1 MVGVR
6 IDSDGLQGN
15 LCSAFSER
23 QRRPDLR
30 VSTAGG
36 TRPLWAPSGKELFYV
51 GVDGS
56 LLQVSV
62 EAKGATWNS
71 RAPIKLFERRYFV
84 PRNSGRS
91 YDVSLDG
98 QRFLMI
104 KGPGTD
110 ASASPA
116 LILVQH
122 WDAELKRLAPTK

>member
-1 MVGVR
+1 MFGIFR
-6 IDSDGLQGN
+6 TSTAK
-15 LCSAFSER
+15 S
-23 QRRPDLR
+23 R

-71 RAPIKLFERRYFV
+71 RAPIKLFERRYYV
-84 PRNSGRS
+84 GRNSGRS

-104 KGPGTD
+104 KGPVAD
-110 ASASPA
+110 ASPV

>member
-1 MVGVR
+1 MATR
-6 IDSDGLQGN
+6 MW
-15 LCSAFSER
+15 
-23 QRRPDLR
+23 
-30 VSTAGG
+30 
-36 TRPLWAPSGKELFYV
+36 RPLWAPSGKELFYV

-62 EAKGATWNS
+62 EAKGATWNN
-71 RAPIKLFERRYFV
+71 RAPIKLFERRYYV

-91 YDVSLDG
+91 YDVSIDG

-104 KGPGTD
+104 KGPGAD
-110 ASASPA
+110 ATPA